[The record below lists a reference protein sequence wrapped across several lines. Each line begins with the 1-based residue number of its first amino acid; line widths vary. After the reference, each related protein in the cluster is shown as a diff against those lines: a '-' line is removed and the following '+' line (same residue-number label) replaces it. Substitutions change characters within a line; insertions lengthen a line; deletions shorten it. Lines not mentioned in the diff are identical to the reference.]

1 MNVEI
6 ASVMRIL
13 LRTNIAEINLNI
25 KIHDVLLADK
35 EEMRWGTYMVQR
47 DANEIELKMVI
58 V

>member
-35 EEMRWGTYMVQR
+35 E
-47 DANEIELKMVI
+47 
-58 V
+58 